1 MRQGE
6 VMCSSASRGFTLTC
20 LLVLLVASLPVM
32 GQAQP
37 APFSSTALC
46 STVDEL
52 AFDGDQPTHPFP
64 AGQLGTENPGV
75 KRISRASSNHLH
87 GP

>member
-1 MRQGE
+1 MR
-6 VMCSSASRGFTLTC
+6 SSARRGFTLTC

-46 STVDEL
+46 SSMDEL
-52 AFDGDQPTHPFP
+52 AFDGDQ
-64 AGQLGTENPGV
+64 ANASVAWQVNLGPRTPG
-75 KRISRASSNHLH
+75 
-87 GP
+87 